1 MTTAP
6 AGSAATGDDAA
17 GGFRASATMPA
28 RTASV
33 RDQRSAEDVIM
44 KRSCDGDN
52 GTGCDTLQLVHDG
65 EAKSGIA
72 PPFLVP
78 HNEKDCITDWRSP
91 AARSAVRCI
100 AVLDRQATAVSPL
113 CRRSGGFG
121 LRVGFFERSPLE
133 QL

>member
-78 HNEKDCITDWRSP
+78 HNEKDCITGRFSGEQAQPVKFQNAGPDRP
-91 AARSAVRCI
+91 LQARDSH
-100 AVLDRQATAVSPL
+100 TGPL
-113 CRRSGGFG
+113 
-121 LRVGFFERSPLE
+121 P
-133 QL
+133 